1 MRKIYFDEAGNSG
14 NNLLDKEQPLFCYL
28 GFEDCDSN
36 TIEDFYSLKRKYKY
50 KTDLEVKAASLSKS
64 VTGQKFLIEL
74 WEKFGN
80 HVKFVMH
87 DKKFALACKMFE
99 YVFEPVFCD
108 VNTLFYQINFHKY
121 IAISMYNLFTNSN
134 HSAEQLF
141 TNFYAF
147 IKNKGDKSLNEY
159 VTSCGIVKTSPLFYF
174 CEFCNQHKTEIA
186 SDIDFTDK
194 QDKYI
199 LDLTLTSLYNL
210 LGVFSHGSPE
220 SMEVHCDNSKQ
231 IANEKGFWKAFINNT
246 NIVYDTYF
254 NSGAQLTFNITQEQI
269 LEDSKEIIQLQI
281 SDLLASSVYQAYLH
295 PETDFSKTIKKI
307 SQTAYVEAYS
317 VAPVEL
323 EFTFDEF
330 EIKQFNKIIKLL
342 ASENSKVKKIEKLAE
357 ISSEVKYYQIIR
369 SRYFIDFIK
378 SFKLH
383 K

>member
-50 KTDLEVKAASLSKS
+50 KTDLEVKGASLSKS
-64 VTGQKFLIEL
+64 VTGQNFLIEL
-74 WEKFGN
+74 WEKIGN

-159 VTSCGIVKTSPLFYF
+159 VTSCGIVKASPLFYF

-254 NSGAQLTFNITQEQI
+254 NSGTQLTFNITQEPI
-269 LEDSKEIIQLQI
+269 LEDSKKIIQLQI
-281 SDLLASSVYQAYLH
+281 SDLLASSVYQAHLH

-342 ASENSKVKKIEKLAE
+342 ASENSKDKKIEKLAE

>member
-36 TIEDFYSLKRKYKY
+36 MIEDFYSLKRKYKY
-50 KTDLEVKAASLSKS
+50 KTDLEVKGASLSKS

-80 HVKFVMH
+80 HAKFVMH
-87 DKKFALACKMFE
+87 NKKFALACKMFE
-99 YVFEPVFCD
+99 YVYEPVYSD

-121 IAISMYNLFTNSN
+121 IAISMYSLFVNSN
-134 HSAEQLF
+134 HSAEELF
-141 TNFYAF
+141 TNFYTF

-159 VTSCGIVKTSPLFYF
+159 VKSCGIVKTSPLFYF
-174 CEFCNQHKTEIA
+174 CEFCNLHKTEIA

-194 QDKYI
+194 RDKYI

-210 LGVFSHGSPE
+210 LGVFSYGSPE
-220 SMEVHCDNSKQ
+220 AIEVHCDNSKQ
-231 IANEKGFWKAFINNT
+231 IANDKSFWKAFINNT
-246 NIVYDTYF
+246 NIIYDTYF
-254 NSGAQLTFNITQEQI
+254 NSVAQLTFNITQEPI
-269 LEDSKEIIQLQI
+269 MEDSKKIIQLQI
-281 SDLLASSVYQAYLH
+281 ADLLASSVYQAHIH

-342 ASENSKVKKIEKLAE
+342 ASENSKDKKIEKLAE

>member
-1 MRKIYFDEAGNSG
+1 M
-14 NNLLDKEQPLFCYL
+14 
-28 GFEDCDSN
+28 
-36 TIEDFYSLKRKYKY
+36 
-50 KTDLEVKAASLSKS
+50 
-64 VTGQKFLIEL
+64 IEL
-74 WEKFGN
+74 WEKIGN

-159 VTSCGIVKTSPLFYF
+159 VTSCGIVKASPLFYF

-254 NSGAQLTFNITQEQI
+254 NSGTQLTFNITQEPI
-269 LEDSKEIIQLQI
+269 LEDSKKIIQLQI
-281 SDLLASSVYQAYLH
+281 SDLLASSVYQAHLH

-342 ASENSKVKKIEKLAE
+342 ASENSKYKKIKKLAE
-357 ISSEVKYYQIIR
+357 ISSEVNYYQIIR
-369 SRYFIDFIK
+369 SRYFIDLKK